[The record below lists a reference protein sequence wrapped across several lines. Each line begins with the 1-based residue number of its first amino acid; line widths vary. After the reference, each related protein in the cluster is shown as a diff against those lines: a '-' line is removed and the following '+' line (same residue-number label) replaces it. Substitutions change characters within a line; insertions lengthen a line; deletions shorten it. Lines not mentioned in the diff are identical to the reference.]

1 MRIPDFASSCIWL
14 WCDPQRPQDILKFT
28 WENEQCVIN
37 THELAS
43 ICTSCM
49 QGHLQ
54 IPLKSIYW
62 LRVDNV
68 WMDSLWIMHAKAC
81 VFMYIS
87 RSCMWFGIAVFWTQ
101 LARTSVAMSRDSGVT
116 SLPSAGWSCAS
127 LEQGVQMAAEAAGLD
142 LRTRDF
148 SQAGFSQIILYTNR
162 VRMDPQICATWN
174 VLHFQTL

>member
-1 MRIPDFASSCIWL
+1 MNNAWLTLMNWHLFALHACKATYNFHWNRFIGYGLTMCGWIR
-14 WCDPQRPQDILKFT
+14 C
-28 WENEQCVIN
+28 E
-37 THELAS
+37 
-43 ICTSCM
+43 SCM
-49 QGHLQ
+49 QKHVYL
-54 IPLKSIYW
+54 
-62 LRVDNV
+62 
-68 WMDSLWIMHAKAC
+68 C
-81 VFMYIS
+81 IS

-101 LARTSVAMSRDSGVT
+101 LATRTSVAMSRDSGVT

-148 SQAGFSQIILYTNR
+148 SQAGFSQIILYIYTNR